1 MGNKTDMNEVDI
13 LELLSDDLESKVIM
27 MYLEDIHEGRRFME
41 IAKKI
46 TKKNKKSIVALK
58 SGVSSAGVNAAASH
72 TGALFGSNKEYDAL
86 FKQSGVFR
94 VESFQDLFKVST
106 AFSN

>member
-13 LELLSDDLESKVIM
+13 LELLSDDLETKVIM

-46 TKKNKKSIVALK
+46 TKKNKKPIVVIK
-58 SGVSSAGVNAAASH
+58 SGTSAAGAKAAASH
-72 TGALFGSNKEYDAL
+72 TGNMRCYSWRCHISRNRLFKSNKYG
-86 FKQSGVFR
+86 K
-94 VESFQDLFKVST
+94 
-106 AFSN
+106 